1 MPRIKIS
8 TSVLNSHIMIVD
20 DSAISRRK
28 LNNDLKKKGFTTI
41 TEASDGLECLNMLK
55 DITPDLFLFDML
67 MPGMNGNELVKHVR
81 SIDKHSETPIII
93 VTVSDEELLI
103 KECFILGANDF
114 LRKPWD
120 ADELST
126 RVVSQIERQQDIRF
140 LREDQVRL
148 SRALEVI
155 TDGIWECNLLTR
167 QLSLSPAC
175 YRLLNITEN
184 VTPKIDDILKLIH
197 PEDLKR
203 IDTLFAKSLNSNKT
217 SMDFECRVNLEN
229 YTQRWISTKAKV
241 AEYTASGKTKILIG
255 VSRDISSQI
264 IAQKH
269 LQKFG
274 KEMRALAEERSQV
287 IIHNERLAAI
297 GTMSAGI
304 AHEISNPLSY
314 VKGNIQLLLKTIP
327 NIIEA
332 INKSKDTDNAQDEAL
347 SELNNIDG
355 ILVSLD
361 HGVRQI
367 CDITRTMKNFSSNRS
382 DMTTIVDIAQA
393 IDDALLL
400 CSNMTKNGIKVKK
413 EYTAGEFLLPI
424 NSQQITQVLINLII
438 NAVHAMY
445 NCGTI
450 TISTIKTGKEL
461 LLQIAD
467 TGTGIPETV
476 RDKIFSA
483 FYTTKREGEG
493 TGLGLYI
500 SKNII
505 NEHNGRITVEN
516 GEKSGT
522 IFKIYLPLSATDEEQ
537 GTTNENIEDL
547 ERLTVV
553 IAEDDILIQEII
565 IQKLKVF
572 SCKTLITSSIDD
584 TITTVVDKKP
594 DAIIL
599 SMSITTPESIIEIIR
614 QLHEKKIFTPLFIIE
629 AEHYM
634 KFPLDLL
641 KKEVNMDDF
650 ESFDII
656 DSKDLSGIFN

>member
-1 MPRIKIS
+1 MTRIKIS

-28 LNNDLKKKGFTTI
+28 LNNDLKKKGFTNI
-41 TEASDGLECLNMLK
+41 TEAADGMECLDMLK

-81 SIDKHSETPIII
+81 AIDKHSETPIII

-126 RVVSQIERQQDIRF
+126 RVVSQIERQQDIRY
-140 LREDQVRL
+140 LREDKVRL

-155 TDGIWECNLLTR
+155 TDGIWECNVLTR
-167 QLSLSPAC
+167 QLSLSPSC
-175 YRLLNITEN
+175 YRLLNLTET
-184 VTPKIDDILKLIH
+184 VPPKIEDILDLIH
-197 PEDLKR
+197 PDDLKR
-203 IDTLFAKSLNSNKT
+203 IDKLFTKSINSNKT
-217 SMDFECRVNLEN
+217 AMDFECRVNLDN
-229 YTQRWISTKAKV
+229 YTQRWISTKARV
-241 AEYTASGKTKILIG
+241 AEYTASGKPKLLIG

-314 VKGNIQLLLKTIP
+314 VKGNIQLLLKTTST
-327 NIIEA
+327 IIESITGNPDTGISQDDA
-332 INKSKDTDNAQDEAL
+332 IK
-347 SELNNIDG
+347 ELNNINV
-355 ILVSLD
+355 ILASLD
-361 HGVRQI
+361 NGVRKI

-382 DMTTIVDIAQA
+382 DMTKIVDIAQA

-400 CSNMTKNGIKVKK
+400 CSNMTKNGIKINK

-424 NSQQITQVLINLII
+424 NTQQITQVLINLIV

-450 TISTIKTGKEL
+450 TISTKKADKEL
-461 LLQIAD
+461 LLQITD

-505 NEHNGRITVEN
+505 TEHKGRITVEN

-522 IFKIYLPLSATDEEQ
+522 IFKIYLPLAQTGKESTPTSE
-537 GTTNENIEDL
+537 IPEDL

-553 IAEDDILIQEII
+553 IAEDDLLIQEII

-572 SCKTLITSSIDD
+572 SCKTIITSSVDD
-584 TITTVVDKKP
+584 TVSTVVSKKP

-599 SMSITTPESIIEIIR
+599 SMSITTPESIIEIVR
-614 QLHEKKIFTPLFIIE
+614 QLHAKKIFTPLFIIE
-629 AEHYM
+629 AEYYM
-634 KFPLDLL
+634 KFPLEHLQE
-641 KKEVNMDDF
+641 EVNMDDF